1 METTERL
8 PGNVEYSVRFGDCDF
23 VAVYHYV
30 YNEFGC
36 YSNSKERLAI
46 VGLTGGGS
54 EDEGRLKTELLR
66 E

>member
-1 METTERL
+1 MYIMSLDVTLT
-8 PGNVEYSVRFGDCDF
+8 
-23 VAVYHYV
+23 AK
-30 YNEFGC
+30 
-36 YSNSKERLAI
+36 KERLAI